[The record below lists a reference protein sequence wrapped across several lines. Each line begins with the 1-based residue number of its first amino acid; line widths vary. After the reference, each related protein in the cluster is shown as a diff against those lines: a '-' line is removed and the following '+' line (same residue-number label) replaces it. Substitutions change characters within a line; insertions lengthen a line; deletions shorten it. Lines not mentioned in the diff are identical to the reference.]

1 MKPTSKKLEI
11 NNVNSVE
18 LLLNNFKYLFVED
31 LYVHNTT
38 LESGIMVTKADKT
51 LIELESGVYRPYL
64 GAYWTKV
71 GEV

>member
-1 MKPTSKKLEI
+1 MNHISKKLEL

-31 LYVHNTT
+31 LYIHNST
-38 LESGIMVTKADKT
+38 LESGIMVTKADKS
-51 LIELESGVYRPYL
+51 LIELESGIYRPYL

-71 GEV
+71 GTV